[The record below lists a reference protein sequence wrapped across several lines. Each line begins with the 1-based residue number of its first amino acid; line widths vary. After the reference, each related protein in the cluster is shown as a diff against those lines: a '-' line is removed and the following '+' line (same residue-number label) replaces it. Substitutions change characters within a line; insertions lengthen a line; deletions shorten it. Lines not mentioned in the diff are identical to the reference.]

1 VCTNNTMLV
10 SRLTTIL
17 LFKAV
22 AGQLNAGRAG
32 ELGAVPQG
40 LGSSKHH
47 GRPAVGLVVS

>member
-1 VCTNNTMLV
+1 MLV